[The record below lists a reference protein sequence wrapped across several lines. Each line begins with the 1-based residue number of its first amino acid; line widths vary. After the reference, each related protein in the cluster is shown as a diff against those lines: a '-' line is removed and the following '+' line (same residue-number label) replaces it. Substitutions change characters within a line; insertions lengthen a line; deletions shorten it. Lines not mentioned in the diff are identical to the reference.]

1 MKKLL
6 LPALISIIAIQLF
19 VPVYRTINKYYI
31 LKAGEELKFR
41 VNPVDPYDAFRGRYV
56 SILSRQEVS
65 GNGKYGVVTVDSD
78 GFAGI
83 ASISEKKPASGVYIK
98 SNGRRRFSLPVS
110 RYYMDEK
117 LAPQAEKL
125 TRQGGQEAYV
135 TVRVKN
141 GVLVIS
147 GLYINGIAIE
157 DIIKLEQ

>member
-1 MKKLL
+1 MKKMLI
-6 LPALISIIAIQLF
+6 PALISIIFIQLF
-19 VPVYRTINKYYI
+19 VPVYRTINKYHI

-56 SILSRQEVS
+56 SIISRQEVR
-65 GNGKYGVVTVDSD
+65 GNGKYGVVIVDAD
-78 GFAGI
+78 GFARI
-83 ASISEKKPASGVYIK
+83 ASLSDKKPASGVYIK
-98 SNGRRRFSLPVS
+98 SNDRKRFSLPIS

-117 LAPQAEKL
+117 LAPKAEKL

-157 DIIKLEQ
+157 DIIKLE